1 MNEWLKKLFQQIKEL
16 WAKWST
22 VQKVILIGI
31 TAAVIAAL
39 VLVTVFSSRPTTVPL
54 FSVPV
59 SDQTMRDKIVYRLAQ
74 ENVAVHVSDSGMLSV
89 DDEMTARRMRSLL
102 VREDLVPGNVDPWSL
117 FDVERWTVD
126 DFQQNVNLQRSI
138 TAQVRQ
144 HIESLDEID
153 RAEVV
158 LGMPE
163 KELFSADQKPVS
175 ASVILTVKPGSDF
188 ASNKKKVEGVQKLL
202 IMAVPG
208 LKAENITIVDS
219 AGDVLNDFKGMAA
232 SERVDIIAKEQKLIE
247 NLENIYR
254 EKVLATLQANF
265 DKDRVRNLNIKVDM
279 DMSEKQVNS
288 TEYFPF
294 TRRPDNPD
302 TPYDDSEILDS
313 VTLSSQT
320 IEKVWKGTG
329 YNPEGPAGIEGQN
342 PPVYSDM
349 SNVYGI
355 NQEKSETKNQVI
367 NTRETQETK
376 SPAIDRVTVAVNID
390 GLWQRKTD
398 AKTGKPIISADGRI
412 EREYI
417 PVSEEDLEKAKSL
430 VKDAVGYNRSR
441 GDSVTVTNIA
451 VDRTA
456 QFAAEDLAYLRKEQ
470 TKRTVLLVVIAVIVV
485 LLSFILFR
493 FISMEM
499 ERRRRL
505 REEEL
510 LRKHQL
516 EREKTLWEAEQAGME
531 VTMSVEERERAEL
544 QESVMS
550 IAREHPEDVAMLIR
564 TWLMEE

>member
-16 WAKWST
+16 WAKWSA

-59 SDQTMRDKIVYRLAQ
+59 SDQTIRDKIVYRLAQ

-510 LRKHQL
+510 LRKHQM

-544 QESVMS
+544 QESAIS

-564 TWLMEE
+564 SWLMEE

>member
-16 WAKWST
+16 WAKWSA

-254 EKVLATLQANF
+254 EKVLVTLQANF

-510 LRKHQL
+510 LRKHQM

-544 QESVMS
+544 QESAIS

-564 TWLMEE
+564 SWLMEE

>member
-16 WAKWST
+16 WAKWSA

-188 ASNKKKVEGVQKLL
+188 TSNKKKVEGVQKLL

-510 LRKHQL
+510 LRKHQM

-544 QESVMS
+544 QESAIS
-550 IAREHPEDVAMLIR
+550 IAREHPEDVA
-564 TWLMEE
+564 

>member
-16 WAKWST
+16 WAKWSA

-175 ASVILTVKPGSDF
+175 ASVILTIKPGSDF

-510 LRKHQL
+510 LRKHQM

-544 QESVMS
+544 QESAIS

-564 TWLMEE
+564 SWLMEE

>member
-16 WAKWST
+16 WAKWSA

-31 TAAVIAAL
+31 TAALIAAL

-510 LRKHQL
+510 LRKHQM

-544 QESVMS
+544 QESAIS

-564 TWLMEE
+564 SWLMEE

>member
-1 MNEWLKKLFQQIKEL
+1 MNEWLKKLFSQVKGL
-16 WAKWST
+16 WSKWSII
-22 VQKVILIGI
+22 QKIILIGI
-31 TAAVIAAL
+31 VAAVIAGLIL
-39 VLVTVFSSRPTTVPL
+39 VSVLSSRPTTVPL
-54 FSVPV
+54 FSIPV
-59 SDQTMRDKIVYRLAQ
+59 TDETMRDKIVYRLSQ
-74 ENVAVHVSDSGMLSV
+74 ENVKVFVTDAGMISV
-89 DDEMTARRMRSLL
+89 DDEATARRMRSIL
-102 VREDLVPGNVDPWSL
+102 VREDLVPGNVDPWNL
-117 FDVERWTVD
+117 FDIERWTIT

-138 TAQVRQ
+138 TAQITR

-163 KELFSADQKPVS
+163 KSLFSADQKPVT

-188 ASNKKKVEGVQKLL
+188 SENKNKVEGVQKLL

-208 LKAENITIVDS
+208 LKAENITIVDTS
-219 AGDVLNDFKGMAA
+219 GTVLNNFAEKAA

-247 NLENIYR
+247 QLENAYSKKIL
-254 EKVLATLQANF
+254 ETLQQNF
-265 DKDRVRNLNIKVDM
+265 DRDRVRNINIKIDM
-279 DMSEKQVNS
+279 DMSKKEVNS

-294 TRRPDNPD
+294 TLRPDNQD
-302 TPYDDSEILDS
+302 TPYDDSELFPS

-320 IEKVWKGTG
+320 IDKIWKGTV
-329 YNPEGPAGIEGQN
+329 YNPEGPSGTEGQN

-349 SNVYGI
+349 TNMYGI
-355 NQEKSETKNQVI
+355 NQEKSETKNQAI
-367 NTRETQETK
+367 NTKQTQEIK
-376 SPAIDRVTVAVNID
+376 SPAIDRVTVSVNID
-390 GLWQRKTD
+390 GVWKRKTD
-398 AKTGKPIISADGRI
+398 PASGKIVITPAGSI
-412 EREYI
+412 EREYV
-417 PVSEEDLEKAKSL
+417 PVAPEDLDKAKLL
-430 VKDAVGYNRSR
+430 VQDAIGYNRTR

-456 QFAAEDLAYLRKEQ
+456 QFAAEDIAYLRAEQ
-470 TKRTVLLVVIAVIVV
+470 TRRTILLSVIGVIAVLIA
-485 LLSFILFR
+485 FILFR
-493 FISMEM
+493 IISREM

-510 LRKHQL
+510 LRQHQL

-544 QESVMS
+544 QESVLS

>member
-232 SERVDIIAKEQKLIE
+232 SERVDIISKEQKLIE

-510 LRKHQL
+510 LRKHQM

-544 QESVMS
+544 QESAIS

-564 TWLMEE
+564 SWLMEE

>member
-16 WAKWST
+16 WAKWSV

-39 VLVTVFSSRPTTVPL
+39 VLVTLFSSRPTTVPL

-89 DDEMTARRMRSLL
+89 DDEMTARRMRSVL

-188 ASNKKKVEGVQKLL
+188 SSNKKKVEGVQKLL

-313 VTLSSQT
+313 ITLSSQT

-342 PPVYSDM
+342 PPVYSDL

-390 GLWQRKTD
+390 GLWLRKTD
-398 AKTGKPIISADGRI
+398 AKTGKPIITTDGRI

-510 LRKHQL
+510 LRKHQM

-544 QESVMS
+544 QENAIS

-564 TWLMEE
+564 SWLMEE

>member
-16 WAKWST
+16 WAKWSA

-510 LRKHQL
+510 LRKHQM

-544 QESVMS
+544 QESAIS

-564 TWLMEE
+564 SWLMEE

>member
-16 WAKWST
+16 WAKWSA

-247 NLENIYR
+247 NLEDIYR

-510 LRKHQL
+510 LRKHQM

-544 QESVMS
+544 QESAIS

-564 TWLMEE
+564 SWLMEE

>member
-16 WAKWST
+16 WAKWSA

-208 LKAENITIVDS
+208 LKAESITIVDS

-510 LRKHQL
+510 LRKHQM

-544 QESVMS
+544 QESAIS

-564 TWLMEE
+564 SWLMEE

>member
-510 LRKHQL
+510 LRKHQM

-544 QESVMS
+544 QESAIS

-564 TWLMEE
+564 SWLMEE

>member
-16 WAKWST
+16 WAKWSA

-376 SPAIDRVTVAVNID
+376 SPAIDRITVAVNID

-510 LRKHQL
+510 LRKHQM

-544 QESVMS
+544 QESAIS

-564 TWLMEE
+564 SWLMEE

>member
-16 WAKWST
+16 WAKWSA

-31 TAAVIAAL
+31 TAAVIVAL

-510 LRKHQL
+510 LRKHQM

-544 QESVMS
+544 QESAIS

-564 TWLMEE
+564 SWLMEE

>member
-16 WAKWST
+16 WAKWSA

-74 ENVAVHVSDSGMLSV
+74 ETVAVHVSDSGMLSV

-510 LRKHQL
+510 LRKHQM

-544 QESVMS
+544 QESAIS

-564 TWLMEE
+564 SWLMEE

>member
-16 WAKWST
+16 WAKWSV

-510 LRKHQL
+510 LRKHQM

-544 QESVMS
+544 QESAIS

-564 TWLMEE
+564 SWLMEE